1 MDRSKIKVCRIEDQ
15 DEAFC
20 LSLSPSERIAVLEEL
35 NRRGRV
41 LAGYSHIERLDR
53 SKIRAA

>member
-1 MDRSKIKVCRIEDQ
+1 MDRTKVKVCRLGEQ

-20 LSLSPSERIAVLEEL
+20 LSLSPSERIAVLEDL
-35 NRRGRV
+35 NRRGRA
-41 LAGYSHIERLDR
+41 LAGFPPETRLDR